1 MRRVIIDFIVL
12 IAIAIVLAGLFLL
25 FGPQRVQAACH
36 PEPVTDN
43 TPSGIAGCYHWG
55 RGDASQYTESGWG
68 AAMNFCTW
76 TFRAKHGC
84 GSVRIVSLA
93 TGNVAVVPVV
103 DFCDCYQ
110 RPGPNGERLRI
121 VDLQGDVVRALG
133 MRWWSINPVTVHPA
147 TGERDGRESPA
158 MTLSSELPDTAVQP

>member
-1 MRRVIIDFIVL
+1 MRRGL
-12 IAIAIVLAGLFLL
+12 AAVLAIGALL
-25 FGPQRVQAACH
+25 GVPALSRAACH
-36 PEPVTDN
+36 PVEVTDN

-55 RGDASQYTESGWG
+55 RGDASQYTEAGWG

-84 GSVRIVSLA
+84 GSV
-93 TGNVAVVPVV
+93 AVTYHRLTVEVPVI

-121 VDLQGDVVRALG
+121 IDLQGDVVRALG
-133 MRWWSINPVTVHPA
+133 LPRWNVTPVEVWPVGA
-147 TGERDGRESPA
+147 
-158 MTLSSELPDTAVQP
+158 LPDTALRP